1 MEQSLNFEMLRSQ
14 WPELAELACMAERYV
29 HSDPESC
36 LVKLRNYTELMV
48 RWLYRQERLPEGIKA
63 NLYDLMNADVF
74 TSMMPEAIIMKMDAL
89 RIHGNRAAHG
99 GRIKAKDTYWLLK
112 EAYLL
117 GIWLYVRYA
126 HGNVDDCPKFTLPP
140 LTQSSGRAD
149 EKRLEDAIRAQDE
162 SRERELALQRALQ
175 QEQEKAEHL
184 TQRLNEARARNQHV
198 ADILSI
204 DEAETRR
211 RLIDSRLLA
220 ADWNV
225 GEDLKN
231 TDQVT
236 QEHPVKEQPTATGD
250 GYADYVLWDEAHK
263 PLAVVEAK
271 KTSVNAEQGRI
282 QARLYADW
290 LEKEYGQRP
299 IIFYTNGHD
308 IWLWDDHKTH
318 GYPPRRVFGFYS
330 KESLQYLIQQR
341 ETRLP
346 LNSVAHVKDNEGKAV
361 AGRLYQLETIARVSE
376 RFTNKYRQ
384 SLIVQATGTGKT
396 RVAIALSK
404 LMIDARWVKRVLFLC
419 DRKELRKQA
428 ANALINSPMSRCM
441 LSVNRKKQT
450 GRMLGSTSPPIL
462 V

>member
-14 WPELAELACMAERYV
+14 WPELAELACMAECYV

-117 GIWLYVRYA
+117 GVWLYVRYA
-126 HGNVDDCPKFTLPP
+126 HGNVDNCPKFSLPP

-175 QEQEKAEHL
+175 QELEKAEHL

-225 GEDLKN
+225 GEELKN

-236 QEHPVKEQPTATGD
+236 Q
-250 GYADYVLWDEAHK
+250 
-263 PLAVVEAK
+263 
-271 KTSVNAEQGRI
+271 
-282 QARLYADW
+282 
-290 LEKEYGQRP
+290 
-299 IIFYTNGHD
+299 
-308 IWLWDDHKTH
+308 
-318 GYPPRRVFGFYS
+318 
-330 KESLQYLIQQR
+330 
-341 ETRLP
+341 
-346 LNSVAHVKDNEGKAV
+346 
-361 AGRLYQLETIARVSE
+361 
-376 RFTNKYRQ
+376 
-384 SLIVQATGTGKT
+384 
-396 RVAIALSK
+396 
-404 LMIDARWVKRVLFLC
+404 
-419 DRKELRKQA
+419 
-428 ANALINSPMSRCM
+428 
-441 LSVNRKKQT
+441 
-450 GRMLGSTSPPIL
+450 
-462 V
+462 

>member
-225 GEDLKN
+225 GEELKN

-290 LEKEYGQRP
+290 LEKEYDQRP
-299 IIFYTNGHD
+299 IIFYTNGYD

-330 KESLQYLIQQR
+330 KESLQYLIQ
-341 ETRLP
+341 
-346 LNSVAHVKDNEGKAV
+346 
-361 AGRLYQLETIARVSE
+361 
-376 RFTNKYRQ
+376 
-384 SLIVQATGTGKT
+384 
-396 RVAIALSK
+396 
-404 LMIDARWVKRVLFLC
+404 
-419 DRKELRKQA
+419 
-428 ANALINSPMSRCM
+428 
-441 LSVNRKKQT
+441 
-450 GRMLGSTSPPIL
+450 
-462 V
+462 

>member
-149 EKRLEDAIRAQDE
+149 EKRLEDAIKAQDE

-225 GEDLKN
+225 GEELKN

-271 KTSVNAEQGRI
+271 KPASMPSRGEFRPDYMQTGWKKNTVSVRSSSIPTAMMSGC
-282 QARLYADW
+282 
-290 LEKEYGQRP
+290 GM
-299 IIFYTNGHD
+299 
-308 IWLWDDHKTH
+308 
-318 GYPPRRVFGFYS
+318 
-330 KESLQYLIQQR
+330 
-341 ETRLP
+341 
-346 LNSVAHVKDNEGKAV
+346 
-361 AGRLYQLETIARVSE
+361 TI
-376 RFTNKYRQ
+376 
-384 SLIVQATGTGKT
+384 
-396 RVAIALSK
+396 K
-404 LMIDARWVKRVLFLC
+404 LMVIPRVGCLASTARKACNILFSSVKPVCR
-419 DRKELRKQA
+419 
-428 ANALINSPMSRCM
+428 
-441 LSVNRKKQT
+441 
-450 GRMLGSTSPPIL
+450 
-462 V
+462 

>member
-225 GEDLKN
+225 GEGLKIPIRLRRNIPLKN
-231 TDQVT
+231 NLPRPETVMRTMSCGMRHTNRWRWWKQKKPASMPSKDEFRPGCMQTGWKKNTTSVRSSST
-236 QEHPVKEQPTATGD
+236 PTAMISGCGMTIKLMVIPRVGC
-250 GYADYVLWDEAHK
+250 
-263 PLAVVEAK
+263 LAS
-271 KTSVNAEQGRI
+271 T
-282 QARLYADW
+282 ARKACNIL
-290 LEKEYGQRP
+290 
-299 IIFYTNGHD
+299 F
-308 IWLWDDHKTH
+308 
-318 GYPPRRVFGFYS
+318 
-330 KESLQYLIQQR
+330 
-341 ETRLP
+341 
-346 LNSVAHVKDNEGKAV
+346 NSVKPVF
-361 AGRLYQLETIARVSE
+361 R
-376 RFTNKYRQ
+376 
-384 SLIVQATGTGKT
+384 
-396 RVAIALSK
+396 
-404 LMIDARWVKRVLFLC
+404 
-419 DRKELRKQA
+419 
-428 ANALINSPMSRCM
+428 
-441 LSVNRKKQT
+441 
-450 GRMLGSTSPPIL
+450 
-462 V
+462 

>member
-48 RWLYRQERLPEGIKA
+48 RWLYRQELLPEGIKA

-74 TSMMPEAIIMKMDAL
+74 TSMMPEAITMKMDAL

-126 HGNVDDCPKFTLPP
+126 NGNVDDCPKFTLPP
-140 LTQSSGRAD
+140 LTPSSASSD
-149 EKRLEDAIRAQDE
+149 KKHTEEAIQAQIE
-162 SRERELALQRALQ
+162 SRDRELALQRALQ
-175 QEQEKAEHL
+175 QEQEKAELL
-184 TQRLNEARARNQHV
+184 TQRPDEARARNQHV

-220 ADWNV
+220 ADWSV
-225 GEDLKN
+225 GEELKN

-250 GYADYVLWDEAHK
+250 GYADYVL
-263 PLAVVEAK
+263 
-271 KTSVNAEQGRI
+271 G
-282 QARLYADW
+282 
-290 LEKEYGQRP
+290 
-299 IIFYTNGHD
+299 
-308 IWLWDDHKTH
+308 
-318 GYPPRRVFGFYS
+318 
-330 KESLQYLIQQR
+330 
-341 ETRLP
+341 
-346 LNSVAHVKDNEGKAV
+346 
-361 AGRLYQLETIARVSE
+361 
-376 RFTNKYRQ
+376 
-384 SLIVQATGTGKT
+384 
-396 RVAIALSK
+396 
-404 LMIDARWVKRVLFLC
+404 
-419 DRKELRKQA
+419 
-428 ANALINSPMSRCM
+428 
-441 LSVNRKKQT
+441 
-450 GRMLGSTSPPIL
+450 
-462 V
+462 

>member
-14 WPELAELACMAERYV
+14 WPELAELAYMAERYV

-140 LTQSSGRAD
+140 LTPSSASSD
-149 EKRLEDAIRAQDE
+149 KKHLEEAIQAQIE
-162 SRERELALQRALQ
+162 SRDRELALQRALQ
-175 QEQEKAEHL
+175 QEQEKAEQL

-225 GEDLKN
+225 GEELKN
-231 TDQVT
+231 TDQVIR
-236 QEHPVKEQPTATGD
+236 
-250 GYADYVLWDEAHK
+250 
-263 PLAVVEAK
+263 
-271 KTSVNAEQGRI
+271 N
-282 QARLYADW
+282 
-290 LEKEYGQRP
+290 
-299 IIFYTNGHD
+299 N
-308 IWLWDDHKTH
+308 DH
-318 GYPPRRVFGFYS
+318 R
-330 KESLQYLIQQR
+330 
-341 ETRLP
+341 
-346 LNSVAHVKDNEGKAV
+346 
-361 AGRLYQLETIARVSE
+361 
-376 RFTNKYRQ
+376 
-384 SLIVQATGTGKT
+384 
-396 RVAIALSK
+396 
-404 LMIDARWVKRVLFLC
+404 
-419 DRKELRKQA
+419 
-428 ANALINSPMSRCM
+428 
-441 LSVNRKKQT
+441 
-450 GRMLGSTSPPIL
+450 
-462 V
+462 